1 MSKRKYESYKK
12 FDVVCADFGE
22 NLPGVQSGVR
32 VGVVVSCDASNHNG
46 APQVSVVPL
55 TSKLKDIPVHVQLAP
70 SDVIGHPLRMV
81 SDFIPEDIQTLA
93 KSCIRRKNGY
103 VSKTSGARDEMDRAL
118 IRQFDLLPTARKM
131 VLEEMA
137 SGQ

>member
-1 MSKRKYESYKK
+1 MSKGKYESYKK

-22 NLPGVQSGVR
+22 NLPGVQGGVR
-32 VGVVVSCDASNHNG
+32 VGVVVSCDASNHTG
-46 APQVSVVPL
+46 APQVSIVPL
-55 TSKLKDIPVHVQLAP
+55 TSKLKDIPVHVQLTP
-70 SDVIGHPLRMV
+70 DDVIGHPLRTI
-81 SDFIPEDIQTLA
+81 SDFMPEDIQTLA

-103 VSKTSGARDEMDRAL
+103 VSRTTSARDEMDRAL

>member
-1 MSKRKYESYKK
+1 M
-12 FDVVCADFGE
+12 
-22 NLPGVQSGVR
+22 
-32 VGVVVSCDASNHNG
+32 VSCDASNHAG

-70 SDVIGHPLRMV
+70 GDVIGYPLRMV

-103 VSKTSGARDEMDRAL
+103 ISKSSSARDELDRAL

>member
-1 MSKRKYESYKK
+1 MSRKKYETYKK
-12 FDVVCADFGE
+12 FDVVCADFGD
-22 NLPGVQSGVR
+22 NFPGVQSGVR
-32 VGVVVSCDASNHNG
+32 VGVVVSCDASNHAG

-70 SDVIGHPLRMV
+70 EDVRGHSLKMV

-103 VSKTSGARDEMDRAL
+103 VSKTSSVRDEMDRAL
-118 IRQFDLLPTARKM
+118 IRQFDLMPTARKM

-137 SGQ
+137 SG